1 MAANAVDFA
10 GTLCGCRYEKELE
23 THFRDCLLF
32 YIDGRI
38 RFERYCYGEAAC
50 LVFSLW
56 ANGLDETGKI
66 LWVKEPEFEVDQ
78 KAIPRVITD
87 VQENGTALQVDNQRK
102 RYVKTEEFD
111 EDKPN
116 GYGRFK
122 VFLLRR
128 KLKKTLKR
136 ADVPAHPF
144 ILFTFISKAKLPPG
158 VPRKAAH
165 PGAIFIYSIIQRW
178 GSALSFFSKL
188 KALHTLAGH
197 AGIDQRRNFRLF
209 RHRWS
214 GRQHTFLPLRQ
225 TGCHHPHTGCRS
237 APLP

>member
-1 MAANAVDFA
+1 MVSAEVRARNSTQYCFRCHILFFSTLKVCYLAWYNLVIQSNIYQEGCCHAANAVDFA

-128 KLKKTLKR
+128 KLKK
-136 ADVPAHPF
+136 H
-144 ILFTFISKAKLPPG
+144 
-158 VPRKAAH
+158 
-165 PGAIFIYSIIQRW
+165 
-178 GSALSFFSKL
+178 
-188 KALHTLAGH
+188 
-197 AGIDQRRNFRLF
+197 
-209 RHRWS
+209 
-214 GRQHTFLPLRQ
+214 
-225 TGCHHPHTGCRS
+225 
-237 APLP
+237 

>member
-87 VQENGTALQVDNQRK
+87 IQENGTALQVDNQRK

-128 KLKKTLKR
+128 KLKKTLRR
-136 ADVPAHPF
+136 AGVPAHLF
-144 ILFTFISKAKLPPG
+144 ILFTFISKRNC
-158 VPRKAAH
+158 PRRTAQS
-165 PGAIFIYSIIQRW
+165 GTS
-178 GSALSFFSKL
+178 G
-188 KALHTLAGH
+188 G
-197 AGIDQRRNFRLF
+197 NFY
-209 RHRWS
+209 
-214 GRQHTFLPLRQ
+214 
-225 TGCHHPHTGCRS
+225 
-237 APLP
+237 

>member
-78 KAIPRVITD
+78 KAIPCDYRCT
-87 VQENGTALQVDNQRK
+87 GK
-102 RYVKTEEFD
+102 RYC
-111 EDKPN
+111 
-116 GYGRFK
+116 
-122 VFLLRR
+122 
-128 KLKKTLKR
+128 
-136 ADVPAHPF
+136 
-144 ILFTFISKAKLPPG
+144 
-158 VPRKAAH
+158 
-165 PGAIFIYSIIQRW
+165 
-178 GSALSFFSKL
+178 
-188 KALHTLAGH
+188 H
-197 AGIDQRRNFRLF
+197 AGGQPAQALCKNRRV
-209 RHRWS
+209 
-214 GRQHTFLPLRQ
+214 
-225 TGCHHPHTGCRS
+225 
-237 APLP
+237 